1 MDDSHIHI
9 TTPYWHICFPILFQ
23 TFSILQLYNLRLIL
37 IVNIYSSC
45 QMSPKRVCSSKRKC
59 MIHFRMTIF
68 IFIEGNIIVRHIRN
82 DVFTWF
88 WLFVRPKSIWPPPPT
103 IWSKN
108 NLNLEKLTNK
118 TRLFNRWTEK
128 SVIIFYIYNFWKKK

>member
-1 MDDSHIHI
+1 MLLHNEYAERH
-9 TTPYWHICFPILFQ
+9 TPHKRMMMVYCYIRKGSWRW
-23 TFSILQLYNLRLIL
+23 TYYIL
-37 IVNIYSSC
+37 IVNIFSSC

-82 DVFTWF
+82 DVFSWS
-88 WLFVRPKSIWPPPPT
+88 WLFVRPKNIWPPPST

-108 NLNLEKLTNK
+108 NLKLKELTNTTRFFRSLNRK
-118 TRLFNRWTEK
+118 TC
-128 SVIIFYIYNFWKKK
+128 YNFLY